1 MKKKKLQFDLT
12 GVTLSAD
19 QHKLFHMIENT
30 RDNYI
35 LQGQAGTGKSTF
47 IKYLFNNSDK
57 KIRILCPTAIAAL
70 NISGVTIHSLF
81 QLPLGDFIIKEQIEL
96 KKKTIK
102 ILQKTDMIII
112 DEISMVRPDILD
124 SIDYLLKKARGDFS
138 AFGGVQMIFVGDLCQ
153 LPPVIKNTT
162 YHIFQQKYGHSNAF
176 FFDAKSFQNAGFCFY
191 EFKKVYRQNDNQLLK
206 FLIDIRERKNLSCA
220 LEAFNQLK
228 FKDEEILRTA
238 VTITPYRQ
246 AAEKINHSRLSQ
258 IKSEEKTYTAS
269 AKGTF
274 EKSQDTPAPKNL
286 TLKKG
291 ALVLFNKNNPPY
303 FINGS
308 MGEIVDMKE
317 GYLMVRLISEN
328 KIITVGKEVWQSF
341 SYDYDAKTD
350 SVVEKE
356 TGSFEQ
362 FPLQLGYALTIHKAQ
377 GKTLDK
383 VIIDTNKGAFAHGQM
398 YVALSRTRKLSDIHI
413 THQIKPQDIILDP
426 RVTNFLTQLN
436 QISFSSKG

>member
-12 GVTLSAD
+12 GVTLSAE
-19 QHKLFHMIENT
+19 QHELFHRIENSN
-30 RDNYI
+30 DNYI

-47 IKYLFNNSDK
+47 IKYLFNHSNK
-57 KIRILCPTAIAAL
+57 KIRIVCPTAIAAL
-70 NISGVTIHSLF
+70 NISGVTLHSLF
-81 QLPLGDFIIKEQIEL
+81 QLPLGDFVIKEQVEI
-96 KKKTIK
+96 KQKTIK

-124 SIDYLLKKARGDFS
+124 TIDYLLKKARGDFS
-138 AFGGVQMIFVGDLCQ
+138 SFGGVQMIFVGDLCQ

-162 YHIFQQKYGHSNAF
+162 HHIFQQKYGYSNAF
-176 FFDAKSFQNAGFCFY
+176 FFDAKSFQNTGFCFY
-191 EFKKVYRQNDNQLLK
+191 EFKKVYRQSDHQLLN
-206 FLIDIRERKNLSCA
+206 FLVDIRERKNLSST
-220 LEAFNQLK
+220 LTAFNQLK
-228 FKDEEILRTA
+228 FKDEETFRTA

-246 AAEKINHSRLSQ
+246 VAEQINQMRLNQ
-258 IKSEEKTYTAS
+258 IASEEKTYIAN

-308 MGEIVDMKE
+308 MGEIVDMRE
-317 GYLMVRLISEN
+317 EYLIVRLIQEN
-328 KIITVGKEVWQSF
+328 KMITVGKEIWQSF

-350 SVVEKE
+350 SVTEKE

-413 THQIKPQDIILDP
+413 STHIRQQDIILDN
-426 RVTNFLTQLN
+426 RVTDFLNKLN
-436 QISFSSKG
+436 QFSF

>member
-1 MKKKKLQFDLT
+1 MKKKKLHFDLT
-12 GVTLSAD
+12 GVNLSLE
-19 QHKLFHMIENT
+19 QHELFHRIENST
-30 RDNYI
+30 DNYI

-47 IKYLFNNSDK
+47 IKYLFNNSNK

-124 SIDYLLKKARGDFS
+124 AIDYLLKKARGDF
-138 AFGGVQMIFVGDLCQ
+138 ATFGGVQMILVGDLCQ

-162 YHIFQQKYGHSNAF
+162 YQVFQKKYGHSNAY
-176 FFDAKSFQNAGFCFY
+176 FFDSKSFQHAGFCFY
-191 EFKKVYRQNDNQLLK
+191 EFKKVFRQNDNLL
-206 FLIDIRERKNLSCA
+206 LNYLVDIRERKNLSTA
-220 LEAFNQLK
+220 LKAFNKLK
-228 FKDEEILRTA
+228 FNDTETLRTA

-246 AAEKINHSRLSQ
+246 VAEKINQERLNLIQ
-258 IKSEEKTYTAS
+258 SEEKTYE
-269 AKGTF
+269 AKSSGVF
-274 EKSQDTPAPKNL
+274 EKASDTPAPRTL

-308 MGEIVDMKE
+308 MGEIVE
-317 GYLMVRLISEN
+317 LYETYLCIRLLSEN

-341 SYDYDAKTD
+341 SYEYDAVTD
-350 SVVEKE
+350 TVIEKE

-362 FPLQLGYALTIHKAQ
+362 FPIQLGYALTIHKAQ

-413 THQIKPQDIILDP
+413 TNHIKPQDIILDT
-426 RVTNFLTQLN
+426 RVLDFLNHLQQL
-436 QISFSSKG
+436 